1 MHVEALF
8 VFCLSSVGD
17 FVDMCKGMVGRDS
30 YSLPS
35 DLLGLTLDLVLL
47 ADSLVMGVVCSDL
60 RPRSFQ
66 GACCG

>member
-8 VFCLSSVGD
+8 VLCLSSVGD
-17 FVDMCKGMVGRDS
+17 FVDMCKGMVGRDF
-30 YSLPS
+30 YSLLS
-35 DLLGLTLDLVLL
+35 DLLDLTLDLVLL
-47 ADSLVMGVVCSDL
+47 ADRLVMGVVCSNL